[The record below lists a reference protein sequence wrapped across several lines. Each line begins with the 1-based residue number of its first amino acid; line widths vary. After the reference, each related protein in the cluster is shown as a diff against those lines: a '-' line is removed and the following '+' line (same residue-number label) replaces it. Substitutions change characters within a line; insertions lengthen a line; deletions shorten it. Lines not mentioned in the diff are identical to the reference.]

1 MTELK
6 LAFSKKMSMDFIND
20 LMTSTSDE
28 ISYYYRKMV
37 DENVAMAR
45 SFFTD
50 AQEKGEIRSGLDI
63 DFIMLMLNYQIELCE
78 KQEFLALF
86 KDIESMVKQMSEM
99 FLFGIVEN
107 NKLNKE

>member
-1 MTELK
+1 
-6 LAFSKKMSMDFIND
+6 
-20 LMTSTSDE
+20 
-28 ISYYYRKMV
+28 
-37 DENVAMAR
+37 
-45 SFFTD
+45 
-50 AQEKGEIRSGLDI
+50 LDI

-107 NKLNKE
+107 NNNDNV